1 MGRTTKMSFY
11 GVRKFAGRS
20 AIVGLLAATLAGCAT
35 NGTEYRDP
43 RDPLESFNR
52 AMYQFNDG
60 LDRAIIKPVAE
71 GYKAVVPTPVDK
83 GITNFFANLSDV
95 RSAANN
101 LLQLK
106 VTRAASDVGRVL
118 INTTVGVLGF
128 VDVATNMNIPRYNED
143 FGQTLGVWGV
153 SSGPYLVLPLFGP
166 SSGRDAVGTVV
177 DWYADPVNYVD
188 PDGLRWG
195 LSAIRVVDRRA
206 DLLGASR
213 VLEEAALDPYR
224 FVREGYMQRRENDV
238 FDGNPPEKAE
248 AADNGAAPAP

>member
-1 MGRTTKMSFY
+1 MGVF
-11 GVRKFAGRS
+11 GVRKVAVRPLL
-20 AIVGLLAATLAGCAT
+20 VGLLATTLTGCAT
-35 NGTEYRDP
+35 VGTEYRDP
-43 RDPLESFNR
+43 RDPWEPFNR
-52 AMYQFNDG
+52 AMYEFNDG
-60 LDRAIIKPVAE
+60 LDRAIIKPVAQ

-106 VTRAASDVGRVL
+106 VTRAASDVGRVV

-128 VDVATNMNIPRYNED
+128 IDVATNMNIPRYNED

-153 SSGPYLVLPLFGP
+153 SSGPYLVLPFFGP
-166 SSGRDAVGTVV
+166 SSGRDAVGTAV
-177 DWYADPVNYVD
+177 DWYADPVTYVD
-188 PDGLRWG
+188 SDALRWG
-195 LSAIRVVDRRA
+195 LRAVRIVDRRA

-224 FVREGYMQRRENDV
+224 FVREGYLQRRQNDV
-238 FDGNPPEKAE
+238 YDGNPPETAE
-248 AADNGAAPAP
+248 AADNGGEPAP